1 MTDAGLHPWR
11 SSAAITLA
19 ALAVFGAYRLLP
31 RGGRLTHMDFLA
43 DDATVLELCNPL
55 NPAPVP
61 VSTGSLPV
69 TISFSPSVS
78 VVAGSP
84 AMVAFDL
91 TTVSGRPV
99 AAQDLEDVGGRRIE
113 LKVRDGRGQVVPC
126 TLGSTAGY
134 KVQPDPFHPGRW
146 GFSFMPTGPGPF
158 AITAEFTPVSTGK
171 PLSTSANLYFTGYHP
186 GE

>member
-1 MTDAGLHPWR
+1 MTDSGLHPWR

-19 ALAVFGAYRLLP
+19 ALAVLGAYRLLP

-55 NPAPVP
+55 NPAPLP

-69 TISFSPSVS
+69 TMSFSPAAT
-78 VVAGSP
+78 VAAGAQ

-91 TTVSGRPV
+91 ATVSGRPV
-99 AAQDLEDVGGRRIE
+99 APEDLQLVEGRWIK
-113 LKVRDGRGQVVPC
+113 LTIGGQVVPFD
-126 TLGSTAGY
+126 LPLAAGQ

-146 GFSFMPTGPGPF
+146 EFSFMPTGPGPF

-171 PLSTSANLYFTGYHP
+171 PLSASANLYFTGHHP